1 LSRHAALADTKR
13 IIKLAARRAIL
24 LIGGLIVAGV
34 LAMHFLAPE
43 PEHQAAAAPVA
54 TTR

>member
-1 LSRHAALADTKR
+1 MQHWRTPSGSSSSPSG
-13 IIKLAARRAIL
+13 ARRAIL

-43 PEHQAAAAPVA
+43 PEHQTAAAPVA